1 MIRRTAD
8 LAPEEKQKRAEHVAR
23 FIWWLGWGT
32 WPFGAYF
39 AAFDVAM
46 QFVIGLS
53 ELALIYTAWTALQ
66 VVDPEVG

>member
-1 MIRRTAD
+1 MKRTKD
-8 LAPEEKQKRAEHVAR
+8 LSPDEKQKRAEHVAR
-23 FIWWLGWGT
+23 FIWWFGWCT
-32 WPFGAYF
+32 WPAGAFF
-39 AAFDVAM
+39 AGTEIAM

>member
-1 MIRRTAD
+1 MKRTRDLDAD
-8 LAPEEKQKRAEHVAR
+8 GKQRRAERVAR
-23 FIWWLGWGT
+23 GIWWLGWCT
-32 WPFGAYF
+32 WPAGGFF
-39 AAFDVAM
+39 AGTDVAM

>member
-1 MIRRTAD
+1 MSSSENAKTRRA
-8 LAPEEKQKRAEHVAR
+8 RRVAHGI
-23 FIWWLGWGT
+23 FWLGWAT
-32 WPFGAYF
+32 WPAGAFF
-39 AAFDVAM
+39 AGTDWAQ